1 MPRKKSGNKRQE
13 SQQPASSQD
22 PRREGMRAFMA
33 QRFGAAIAAWSQLDQ
48 RDAKVREALAEA
60 YFRRALTHADMGARA
75 DDMRQALELVPHDVR
90 YRYHRGLA
98 LHRAGKPDEAAE
110 HYRAV
115 LDESPAWSGA
125 GLALALAELEQDS
138 AADLEALPGS
148 TPALLATLEPLRALL
163 RGEVPPVP
171 DDSDQAVQMLW
182 HGLGLLQAGDPA
194 ARSVL
199 RDDHALSS
207 LHLHAMRQY
216 YQGVAA
222 AQAGD
227 MATAVHLWWDVY
239 QTKIVQPTMLEHNL
253 TAGLIEVFQAR
264 LDAGTSEEVADL
276 AVQVVESSLSHA
288 ALNGLLLAVF
298 DRAAHAAAGA
308 ADWRRAV
315 QLWGLARGLMGSSA
329 SLGSPRPLLHNL
341 ALAYEHLENWRTAAD
356 TWRALL
362 RARPRKA
369 RSDEERAADP
379 FDYTDEQWAWIRSR
393 VITCYQN
400 AGEPGEAVKVF
411 RQAIK
416 KEPEDLDLRIQL
428 VDALLANDQ
437 EQAAFNQIDQVL
449 DRNPRH
455 IEANLRLANLYGAGG
470 QWNAAERA
478 LRIVLDQQPE
488 REDVRRQVARVML
501 MRGNYLH
508 NVRMLDQAER
518 VFAEGQQFAPDD
530 YQFPLNLARIAID
543 RRNLEQAE
551 GLLERALELAGDY
564 APVYVAA
571 IDCWAVA
578 GDIGRVRAMIERA
591 ERVLG
596 ADVEF
601 YTELAISLLQRS
613 SAPPPLSSFLFG
625 GTPAPAPKDD
635 ELIALA
641 EDVLNRAVALRP
653 DDPQLRFRLASELL
667 NLDAELA
674 LQHAEAG
681 VQLMPDEPSGL
692 LLLGLLQGLTERD
705 KEARATLRKAAKLA
719 RKRGDEFLAQQ
730 AEMLQQQVGS
740 PMLRFSLQMG
750 LHMDDEMLD
759 ELDDLDDLDDDFFF

>member
-1 MPRKKSGNKRQE
+1 
-13 SQQPASSQD
+13 
-22 PRREGMRAFMA
+22 MRAFMA
-33 QRFGAAIAAWSQLDQ
+33 QRFDAAIANWSQLD
-48 RDAKVREALAEA
+48 RHDAKVCEALAEA
-60 YFRRALTHADMGARA
+60 YFRRALTHADDTARA
-75 DDMRQALELVPHDVR
+75 DDMQQAFELAPHDLR
-90 YRYHRGLA
+90 YRYHMGLA
-98 LHRAGKPDEAAE
+98 LHRSGKPAEAAE

-115 LDESPAWSGA
+115 LHESPTWNGA

-138 AADLEALPGS
+138 MASLEDLPGS
-148 TPALLATLEPLRALL
+148 TPALRETLEPLRLLL
-163 RGEVPPVP
+163 RGEVPPMP
-171 DDSDQAVQMLW
+171 DDADQSVQMLW
-182 HGLGLLQAGDPA
+182 HGLGLLQAGDSA

-199 RDDHALSS
+199 RDNHALSS
-207 LHLHAMRQY
+207 LHVHAIRQF

-227 MATAVHLWWDVY
+227 MATAVDLWWEVY
-239 QTKIVQPTMLEHNL
+239 QARSVQPAMLEHNL
-253 TAGLIEVFQAR
+253 TAGLIKVLQAHV
-264 LDAGTSEEVADL
+264 DAGTSEEVADL
-276 AVQVVESSLSHA
+276 AVQVAESPLSHA
-288 ALNGLLLAVF
+288 ALNALLLAVL
-298 DRAAHAAAGA
+298 DQAAHAAASHA
-308 ADWRRAV
+308 NWQRAV
-315 QLWGLARGLMGSSA
+315 KLWSLARGLVSGST

-341 ALAYEHLENWRTAAD
+341 ALAYEHLEHWRLAAD
-356 TWRALL
+356 MWRALL

-369 RSDEERAADP
+369 RDDAERAADP
-379 FDYTDEQWAWIRSR
+379 FDYTDEQWAWVRRR

-416 KEPEDLDLRIQL
+416 NDPEDLDLRIQL

-449 DRNPRH
+449 LRNPRH

-470 QWNAAERA
+470 QWGAAERA

-508 NVRMLDQAER
+508 NVRMLDQAEQI
-518 VFAEGQQFAPDD
+518 FAEGQQFAPDD
-530 YQFPLNLARIAID
+530 YQFPLNLARVAVD
-543 RRNLEQAE
+543 RRD
-551 GLLERALELAGDY
+551 LERAESLINQALELAGEY

-578 GDIGRVRAMIERA
+578 GDIERVRATIERA

-601 YTELAISLLQRS
+601 YAELAISLLQRS
-613 SAPPPLSSFLFG
+613 SAPPPFPSFLFG
-625 GTPAPAPKDD
+625 GTPAPPPKDD
-635 ELIALA
+635 ELTALA

-681 VQLMPDEPSGL
+681 VNLLPDEPSGL

-705 KEARATLRKAAKLA
+705 KEARATLRKTAKLA

-730 AEMLQQQVGS
+730 AEMLQQQIGS
-740 PMLRFSLQMG
+740 PMLRLSLQMG
-750 LHMDDEMLD
+750 LELDDEMLD
-759 ELDDLDDLDDDFFF
+759 EMDDLDEFDDLFF

>member
-1 MPRKKSGNKRQE
+1 MPRKKPRTGTQQ
-13 SQQPASSQD
+13 SQAPASSQD
-22 PRREGMRAFMA
+22 ARREGMRAFMA
-33 QRFGAAIAAWSQLDQ
+33 QRFGSAIAAWTQLEQ
-48 RDAKVREALAEA
+48 HDAKVREALAEA
-60 YFRRALTHADMGARA
+60 YFRRALTHADATARA
-75 DDMRQALELVPHDVR
+75 DDMRQALELAPHDLR

-98 LHRAGKPDEAAE
+98 LHRAGKPAEAAE

-115 LDESPAWSGA
+115 LHKSPAWGGA
-125 GLALALAELEQDS
+125 GLALALAELEQDGT
-138 AADLEALPGS
+138 ADLENLPGT
-148 TPALLATLEPLRALL
+148 TPTLRATLEPLRLLL
-163 RGEVPPVP
+163 RGEVPPMP
-171 DDSDQAVQMLW
+171 DDADQAVQMLW
-182 HGLGLLQAGDPA
+182 HGLGLLQAGDPT

-199 RDDHALSS
+199 RDNHTLSS
-207 LHLHAMRQY
+207 LHLHAVRQF
-216 YQGVAA
+216 YQGIAA

-227 MATAVHLWWDVY
+227 MATAVDLWWEVY
-239 QTKIVQPTMLEHNL
+239 QTNIVQPIMLQHNL
-253 TAGLIEVFQAR
+253 TAGLIEVFQAH

-276 AVQVVESSLSHA
+276 AVQVVESSLRHA
-288 ALNGLLLAVF
+288 ALNALLLAVL
-298 DRAAHAAAGA
+298 DQAAHAAAES

-315 QLWGLARGLMGSSA
+315 KLWGLARGLMGSSA

-341 ALAYEHLENWRTAAD
+341 ALAYEHLEDWRTAAD

-369 RSDEERAADP
+369 RTDAERAADP
-379 FDYTDEQWAWIRSR
+379 FDYTDEQWAWVRRR

-416 KEPEDLDLRIQL
+416 NDPEDMDLRIQL

-449 DRNPRH
+449 LRNPRH
-455 IEANLRLANLYGAGG
+455 IEANLRLANLYGAAG
-470 QWNAAERA
+470 QWGAAERA
-478 LRIVLDQQPE
+478 LRLVLDQQPE

-518 VFAEGQQFAPDD
+518 VFIEGQQFAPDD
-530 YQFPLNLARIAID
+530 YQFPLNLARIAVD

-551 GLLERALELAGDY
+551 ALLEQTLELAGDY
-564 APVYVAA
+564 TPVYVFAA
-571 IDCWAVA
+571 DCWVVA
-578 GDIGRVRAMIERA
+578 GDMERVRAMIERA

-601 YTELAISLLQRS
+601 YTDLAINILQRS
-613 SAPPPLSSFLFG
+613 SKPPGMSLLLQ
-625 GTPAPAPKDD
+625 GTKPAVRAQND
-635 ELIALA
+635 ELTTLA
-641 EDVLNRAVALRP
+641 EDLLNRAVALRP
-653 DDPQLRFRLASELL
+653 DDAQLRFRLAAELL
-667 NLDAELA
+667 NLNPELA
-674 LQHAEAG
+674 LSHAEVG
-681 VQLMPDEPSGL
+681 VNLLPDEPNGL

-705 KEARATLRKAAKLA
+705 KEARATLRKTAKLA

-740 PMLRFSLQMG
+740 PLLGLSLQMG
-750 LHMDDEMLD
+750 MEMDDMLD
-759 ELDDLDDLDDDFFF
+759 DDDDLDDLDDLFF